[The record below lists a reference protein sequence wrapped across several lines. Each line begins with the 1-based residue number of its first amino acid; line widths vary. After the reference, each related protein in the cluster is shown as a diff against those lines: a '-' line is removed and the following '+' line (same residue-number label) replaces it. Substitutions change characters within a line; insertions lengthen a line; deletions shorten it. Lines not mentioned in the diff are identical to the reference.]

1 METFLQWGL
10 TNLKIK
16 NVAEFDWLNSSDTE
30 WYGNISKAVSDKFEN
45 VNVEELDLLNSLGV
59 FLAAIYLSLGFSS
72 MIFL

>member
-1 METFLQWGL
+1 
-10 TNLKIK
+10 LKIK

-45 VNVEELDLLNSLGV
+45 VNVEELDLLNYLGV